1 MQLNSTEIAELI
13 KKRIEQFN
21 VSSEARNEGTI
32 VAVTDGIIRIHG
44 LADVMQGEMIELPG
58 SRYAIALNLERD
70 SVGAVVMGPYADLQ
84 EGVKVQSTGRILEV
98 PVGNALLGRV
108 VNTLGEPI
116 DGKGAIDAAGF
127 EPVEKIAPGVIEIT
141 LVGTKADTS
150 PACVSI
156 IGSAVNEPVLP
167 FTSPF
172 V

>member
-70 SVGAVVMGPYADLQ
+70 SVC
-84 EGVKVQSTGRILEV
+84 
-98 PVGNALLGRV
+98 LLY
-108 VNTLGEPI
+108 
-116 DGKGAIDAAGF
+116 
-127 EPVEKIAPGVIEIT
+127 
-141 LVGTKADTS
+141 TS
-150 PACVSI
+150 PSPRDLSTSRMPS
-156 IGSAVNEPVLP
+156 SA
-167 FTSPF
+167 
-172 V
+172 